1 MIQQVLQ
8 KPKINTSKLI
18 QPRIY
23 AYITPR
29 NEDTK
34 NLIKIGYTER
44 SVDARIR
51 EQTRGM
57 YHEKLWDYPAKYN
70 AGNESYFK
78 DHDFHGYLTKH
89 EITRKYIYGGTEWF
103 DFGDDMDKAEKMFIA
118 FTYRKSIDD
127 LDDGET
133 AAEYILRNEQQEAVN
148 QTLAYFDRYESGE
161 FLWNAKPRFGKTLT
175 SYDLIK
181 RMGAKSILVLTNRP
195 AVGNSWVDDYEKF
208 LKNDESTY
216 DYKFVSD
223 SPAISHRKI
232 LTREE
237 YMNNLVIPHQH
248 EYHINFVSLQ
258 DLKGAQIFGGAHK
271 KLDWIT
277 DIHWDLVIIDESH
290 EAVDTRKTQFAL
302 DKIKKDYLLHLSGTP
317 FKQLAGD
324 DFSSDQIFNWTY
336 MDEQE
341 AKENWDEEETGEH
354 NPYAELPALS
364 MYTYQMS
371 NMILD
376 KVQQGADIDGETNVD
391 YAFDLNEFFSTTDS
405 GRFVYEEDVLKWL
418 DSLTSNERYPF
429 STEIL
434 RNELKHTLWL
444 LNRVDSAKELARLLK
459 KHDVF
464 KEYEIISVA
473 GDGKLDRY
481 NGEEIETD
489 VEDITGRNTALERVQ
504 KAIKDNDKTI
514 TLTVG
519 QLTTGVTV
527 PEWSAVLMLSN
538 VQSPA
543 LYMQAAF
550 RAQNPYSWNGQVR
563 DSDGKLKTMRFR
575 KHNAYVFD
583 FSPER
588 TLDIIDEFANN
599 LISETADGGGTED
612 ERKQNIKRLLNF
624 FPVIGEDEDGVM
636 VELSPDQ
643 VLTLPKRFKS
653 REVVRRGFMS
663 NLLFNNIS
671 RIFASKHVLDIV
683 NKFEKTEEG
692 KLSGNK
698 DKVDEDEF
706 DEVKVDSEGNVDIDE
721 ELVEEKRGR
730 FFGDKVYAEIVLS
743 DDGEPVG
750 KKITETIMQDLE
762 PNFEKVRD
770 EYDMTK
776 AEENR
781 KVRDTKKKVEQAAEH
796 VEKELVS
803 RRREIDY
810 ELEKLE
816 EKVETKEDKIAL
828 EELRSDYDQ
837 QFVEEANAHIAT
849 ALDDIKREMSEE
861 VVRDQ
866 EVKKEEKKKKTVED
880 DIRSNLR
887 GFARAI
893 PSFIMAYG
901 DDDLR
906 LVSFDK
912 YVDKDVFKDVTGVS
926 LEEFIFLRDGGYY
939 IDDNGEEQKFDGG
952 LFNEVVFDES
962 IREFLRLR
970 SELANYFED
979 TEENIYDYIPPQ
991 NTNQIYTPKWV
1002 VQKMVQQLEDEN
1014 PGIYNDSSKTFID
1027 LYMKSGLYI
1036 TEVVKRL
1043 YNSEI
1048 IKSEIPNDHE
1058 RLKHILENQVYGLA
1072 PTEIIY
1078 RIATSFIF
1086 SELTEGISQKNFA
1099 QLDAYP
1105 YAEAGTLEEKL
1116 DKVFD

>member
-1 MIQQVLQ
+1 MVQRVLQ
-8 KPKINTSKLI
+8 KPQINTSELI

-23 AYITPR
+23 AYVTPR

-34 NLIKIGYTER
+34 DLIKIGYTER
-44 SVDARIR
+44 PVEIRIR
-51 EQTRGM
+51 EQTKGM
-57 YHEKLWDYPAKYN
+57 YHEKLWDYPAKYH

-89 EITRKYIYGGTEWF
+89 GITRKNIYGSTEWF
-103 DFGDDMDKAEKMFIA
+103 DFDDEMDKAEKMFIA

-133 AAEYILRNEQQEAVN
+133 AEEYILRNEQQEAVK
-148 QTLAYFDRYESGE
+148 QTLAYFDRHESGE

-175 SYDLIK
+175 AYDLMK
-181 RMGAKSILVLTNRP
+181 RMGAKSVLILTNRP

-208 LKNDESTY
+208 IKNDESTY

-237 YMNNLVIPHQH
+237 YIENEIIPNGH
-248 EYHINFVSLQ
+248 EYHINFMSLQ

-271 KLDWIT
+271 KLDWVTGI
-277 DIHWDLVIIDESH
+277 DWDLVIIDESH

-302 DKIKKDYLLHLSGTP
+302 DKINKNYLLHLSGTP
-317 FKQLAGD
+317 FKQL
-324 DFSSDQIFNWTY
+324 SSDNFNSEQIFNWTY

-341 AKENWDEEETGEH
+341 AKKEWDEESGEH

-376 KVQQGADIDGETNVD
+376 RVQQGADIDGETNVD
-391 YAFDLNEFFSTTDS
+391 YAFDLNEFFATTDS
-405 GRFVYEEDVLKWL
+405 GKFVYEEDVLKWL
-418 DSLTSNERYPF
+418 DTLTSNERYPF
-429 STEIL
+429 STEDL

-444 LNRVDSAKELARLLK
+444 LNRVDSVKALAKLLK
-459 KHDVF
+459 QHEVF
-464 KEYEIISVA
+464 KDYEIVSVA
-473 GDGKLDRY
+473 GDGKLDTY

-504 KAIKDNDKTI
+504 KAIKENDKTI

-527 PEWSAVLMLSN
+527 PEWTGVLMLSN

-563 DSDGKLKTMRFR
+563 DADGNLKTMRFR
-575 KHNAYVFD
+575 KQNAYVFD

-588 TLDIIDEFANN
+588 TLDIVDEFANN
-599 LISETADGGGTED
+599 LIRETSDGGGTED
-612 ERKQNIKRLLNF
+612 DRKHNIRRLLNF
-624 FPVIGEDEDGVM
+624 LPVIGEDEDGVM

-663 NLLFNNIS
+663 NLLFSNIS
-671 RIFASKHVLDIV
+671 RIFSSKHVLDIV
-683 NKFEKTEEG
+683 NKLKKTEEG
-692 KLSGNK
+692 KISGEK
-698 DKVDEDEF
+698 DKVNEEEF
-706 DEVKVDSEGNVDIDE
+706 DDVDVDSEGNVNIDDGQVDE
-721 ELVEEKRGR
+721 NRKNI
-730 FFGDKVYAEIVLS
+730 FGDKIYDEVTIS
-743 DDGEPVG
+743 DDGEPVD
-750 KKITETIMQDLE
+750 KKIVSIIMEDLE
-762 PNFEKVRD
+762 PNFEKLRD
-770 EYDMTK
+770 EYELTR
-776 AEENR
+776 AEQNR
-781 KVRDTKKKVEQAAEH
+781 KLNDTRKKVEQSAEH
-796 VEKELVS
+796 IKKELNS
-803 RRREIDY
+803 RKRELEY

-816 EKVETKEDKIAL
+816 KEVETEEDKEVL
-828 EELRSDYDQ
+828 EELKGEYNVK
-837 QFVEEANAHIAT
+837 FIEESNEYIAKS
-849 ALDDIKREMSEE
+849 LDDIKQEMSKE
-861 VVRDQ
+861 VVQDQ
-866 EVKKEEKKKKTVED
+866 EVQKEEKKKKTVED

-887 GFARAI
+887 GLARAI

-901 DDDLR
+901 DEDLR
-906 LVSFDK
+906 LENFDQ
-912 YVDKDVFKDVTGVS
+912 YVDADVFKEVTGVS
-926 LEEFIFLRDGGYY
+926 LEDFMFLRDGGYY
-939 IDDNGEEQKFDGG
+939 TDENGEEQTFEGG

-970 SELANYFED
+970 SELSNYFED
-979 TEENIYDYIPPQ
+979 TDENIFDYIPPQ

-1002 VQKMVQQLEDEN
+1002 VEKMVQQLEDEN
-1014 PGIYNDSSKTFID
+1014 PGIYDDSSKTFID

-1036 TEVVKRL
+1036 TEIVKRL
-1043 YNSEI
+1043 YNSEV
-1048 IKSEIPNDHE
+1048 IKSEIPNDYD

-1078 RIATSFIF
+1078 RIATNFIF
-1086 SELTEGISQKNFA
+1086 SELTKDISRKNFVH
-1099 QLDAYP
+1099 LDAHP

-1116 DKVFD
+1116 DEVFI

>member
-1 MIQQVLQ
+1 
-8 KPKINTSKLI
+8 
-18 QPRIY
+18 
-23 AYITPR
+23 
-29 NEDTK
+29 
-34 NLIKIGYTER
+34 
-44 SVDARIR
+44 
-51 EQTRGM
+51 
-57 YHEKLWDYPAKYN
+57 
-70 AGNESYFK
+70 
-78 DHDFHGYLTKH
+78 
-89 EITRKYIYGGTEWF
+89 
-103 DFGDDMDKAEKMFIA
+103 
-118 FTYRKSIDD
+118 
-127 LDDGET
+127 
-133 AAEYILRNEQQEAVN
+133 
-148 QTLAYFDRYESGE
+148 
-161 FLWNAKPRFGKTLT
+161 
-175 SYDLIK
+175 
-181 RMGAKSILVLTNRP
+181 
-195 AVGNSWVDDYEKF
+195 
-208 LKNDESTY
+208 
-216 DYKFVSD
+216 
-223 SPAISHRKI
+223 
-232 LTREE
+232 
-237 YMNNLVIPHQH
+237 
-248 EYHINFVSLQ
+248 
-258 DLKGAQIFGGAHK
+258 
-271 KLDWIT
+271 
-277 DIHWDLVIIDESH
+277 
-290 EAVDTRKTQFAL
+290 
-302 DKIKKDYLLHLSGTP
+302 
-317 FKQLAGD
+317 
-324 DFSSDQIFNWTY
+324 
-336 MDEQE
+336 
-341 AKENWDEEETGEH
+341 
-354 NPYAELPALS
+354 
-364 MYTYQMS
+364 
-371 NMILD
+371 
-376 KVQQGADIDGETNVD
+376 
-391 YAFDLNEFFSTTDS
+391 
-405 GRFVYEEDVLKWL
+405 
-418 DSLTSNERYPF
+418 
-429 STEIL
+429 
-434 RNELKHTLWL
+434 
-444 LNRVDSAKELARLLK
+444 
-459 KHDVF
+459 
-464 KEYEIISVA
+464 
-473 GDGKLDRY
+473 
-481 NGEEIETD
+481 
-489 VEDITGRNTALERVQ
+489 
-504 KAIKDNDKTI
+504 
-514 TLTVG
+514 
-519 QLTTGVTV
+519 
-527 PEWSAVLMLSN
+527 
-538 VQSPA
+538 
-543 LYMQAAF
+543 
-550 RAQNPYSWNGQVR
+550 SWNGQVR
-563 DSDGKLKTMRFR
+563 NRDGELKTMRFR
-575 KHNAYVFD
+575 KQNAYVFD

-706 DEVKVDSEGNVDIDE
+706 NEVKVDSEGNVDIDE

-776 AEENR
+776 TEENR

-810 ELEKLE
+810 EIEKLE

-828 EELRSDYDQ
+828 DELKSDYDQ

-849 ALDDIKREMSEE
+849 ALDDIKHEMSEE

-866 EVKKEEKKKKTVED
+866 EIKKEEKKKKTVED

-1002 VQKMVQQLEDEN
+1002 VQKMVQQLENEN
-1014 PGIYNDSSKTFID
+1014 PGIYDDSSKTFID
-1027 LYMKSGLYI
+1027 MYMKSGLYI
-1036 TEVVKRL
+1036 TEVVKKL
-1043 YNSEI
+1043 YNSEV
-1048 IKSEIPNDHE
+1048 IKSEFPND
-1058 RLKHILENQVYGLA
+1058 Y
-1072 PTEIIY
+1072 
-1078 RIATSFIF
+1078 
-1086 SELTEGISQKNFA
+1086 
-1099 QLDAYP
+1099 D
-1105 YAEAGTLEEKL
+1105 
-1116 DKVFD
+1116 

>member
-1 MIQQVLQ
+1 
-8 KPKINTSKLI
+8 
-18 QPRIY
+18 
-23 AYITPR
+23 
-29 NEDTK
+29 
-34 NLIKIGYTER
+34 
-44 SVDARIR
+44 
-51 EQTRGM
+51 
-57 YHEKLWDYPAKYN
+57 
-70 AGNESYFK
+70 
-78 DHDFHGYLTKH
+78 
-89 EITRKYIYGGTEWF
+89 
-103 DFGDDMDKAEKMFIA
+103 
-118 FTYRKSIDD
+118 
-127 LDDGET
+127 
-133 AAEYILRNEQQEAVN
+133 
-148 QTLAYFDRYESGE
+148 
-161 FLWNAKPRFGKTLT
+161 
-175 SYDLIK
+175 
-181 RMGAKSILVLTNRP
+181 
-195 AVGNSWVDDYEKF
+195 
-208 LKNDESTY
+208 
-216 DYKFVSD
+216 
-223 SPAISHRKI
+223 
-232 LTREE
+232 
-237 YMNNLVIPHQH
+237 
-248 EYHINFVSLQ
+248 
-258 DLKGAQIFGGAHK
+258 
-271 KLDWIT
+271 
-277 DIHWDLVIIDESH
+277 IDESH

-324 DFSSDQIFNWTY
+324 NFSSEQIFNWTY

-341 AKENWDEEETGEH
+341 AKENWDEEKTGEH

-706 DEVKVDSEGNVDIDE
+706 NEVKVDSEGNVDIDE

-743 DDGEPVG
+743 
-750 KKITETIMQDLE
+750 
-762 PNFEKVRD
+762 
-770 EYDMTK
+770 
-776 AEENR
+776 
-781 KVRDTKKKVEQAAEH
+781 
-796 VEKELVS
+796 
-803 RRREIDY
+803 
-810 ELEKLE
+810 
-816 EKVETKEDKIAL
+816 
-828 EELRSDYDQ
+828 
-837 QFVEEANAHIAT
+837 
-849 ALDDIKREMSEE
+849 
-861 VVRDQ
+861 
-866 EVKKEEKKKKTVED
+866 
-880 DIRSNLR
+880 
-887 GFARAI
+887 
-893 PSFIMAYG
+893 
-901 DDDLR
+901 
-906 LVSFDK
+906 
-912 YVDKDVFKDVTGVS
+912 
-926 LEEFIFLRDGGYY
+926 
-939 IDDNGEEQKFDGG
+939 
-952 LFNEVVFDES
+952 
-962 IREFLRLR
+962 
-970 SELANYFED
+970 
-979 TEENIYDYIPPQ
+979 
-991 NTNQIYTPKWV
+991 
-1002 VQKMVQQLEDEN
+1002 
-1014 PGIYNDSSKTFID
+1014 
-1027 LYMKSGLYI
+1027 
-1036 TEVVKRL
+1036 
-1043 YNSEI
+1043 
-1048 IKSEIPNDHE
+1048 
-1058 RLKHILENQVYGLA
+1058 
-1072 PTEIIY
+1072 
-1078 RIATSFIF
+1078 
-1086 SELTEGISQKNFA
+1086 
-1099 QLDAYP
+1099 
-1105 YAEAGTLEEKL
+1105 
-1116 DKVFD
+1116 

>member
-1 MIQQVLQ
+1 MVKLVLQ
-8 KPKINTSKLI
+8 KPQINTSELI

-34 NLIKIGYTER
+34 DLIKIGYTER
-44 SVDARIR
+44 SVEARIR
-51 EQTRGM
+51 EQTKGI
-57 YHEKLWDYPAKYN
+57 YYEKLWDYPAKYH

-89 EITRKYIYGGTEWF
+89 EIIRKHIYGSTEWF
-103 DFGDDMDKAEKMFIA
+103 DFGDDIDKAEKMFIA

-148 QTLAYFDRYESGE
+148 QTLAYFDRHESGE

-208 LKNDESTY
+208 IKNDKSIN

-223 SPAISHRKI
+223 SPAISHRNI
-232 LTREE
+232 MTREE
-237 YMNNLVIPHQH
+237 YEDNEIIPNGH

-258 DLKGAQIFGGAHK
+258 DLKGAQMFGGRYK
-271 KLDWIT
+271 KLDWIY
-277 DIHWDLVIIDESH
+277 DLHWNLVIIDESH

-302 DKIKKDYLLHLSGTP
+302 NKVKKDYVLHLSGTP

-324 DFSSDQIFNWTY
+324 EFSSEQIFNWTY

-341 AKENWDEEETGEH
+341 AKKNWDEEQTGEH

-364 MYTYQMS
+364 MYTYRMS
-371 NMILD
+371 NIVLD
-376 KVQQGADIDGETNVD
+376 KVRQGADIDGKTNVD
-391 YAFDLNEFFSTTDS
+391 YAFDLNEFFSTNDS
-405 GRFVYEEDVLKWL
+405 GSFVYEEDVLKWL
-418 DSLTSNERYPF
+418 DSLTYNDRYPF
-429 STEIL
+429 STEDL

-444 LNRVDSAKELARLLK
+444 LNRVDSAKALATLLK
-459 KHDVF
+459 QHEVF
-464 KEYEIISVA
+464 KEYEIVSVA
-473 GDGKLDRY
+473 GDGKLDSF
-481 NGEEIETD
+481 NGEKIEVEI
-489 VEDITGRNTALERVQ
+489 EDITGRNSALERVQ
-504 KAIKDNDKTI
+504 KAIRNYDKTI

-550 RAQNPYSWNGQVR
+550 RAQNPYSWNGQFR
-563 DSDGKLKTMRFR
+563 DHNDKLQTMRFR
-575 KHNAYVFD
+575 KQNAYVFD

-588 TLDIIDEFANN
+588 TLDIVDEFANN
-599 LISETADGGGTED
+599 LISETADGGGTD
-612 ERKQNIKRLLNF
+612 DDRKHNIKRLLNF

-636 VELSPDQ
+636 VELNPDQ

-671 RIFASKHVLDIV
+671 RIFGSKQVLDIV
-683 NKFEKTEEG
+683 NKFEKTEQG
-692 KLSGNK
+692 KLSREK
-698 DKVDEDEF
+698 DKVDKYNFEDVNV
-706 DEVKVDSEGNVDIDE
+706 DEEGNVEINDGFIDE
-721 ELVEEKRGR
+721 QCEKI
-730 FFGDKVYAEIVLS
+730 FGDKIYEIITIS
-743 DDGEPVG
+743 DGEPVA
-750 KKITETIMQDLE
+750 KKIADTIINDLKPSFETL
-762 PNFEKVRD
+762 RD
-770 EYDMTK
+770 EYGLTRS
-776 AEENR
+776 AQNR
-781 KVRDTKKKVEQAAEH
+781 KLTDTRMKIEQAAEH
-796 VEKELVS
+796 VEKELIS
-803 RRREIDY
+803 RKREFNY

-816 EKVETKEDKIAL
+816 KEVKTDEDQIVLEK
-828 EELRSDYDQ
+828 LRSECEQ
-837 QFVEEANAHIAT
+837 QYIEEANARIAK
-849 ALDDIKREMSEE
+849 ALNDIKIEVTEG
-861 VVRDQ
+861 VVREQ
-866 EVKKEEKKKKTVED
+866 EVQKEEKKKKTVED

-901 DDDLR
+901 NENLR
-906 LVSFDK
+906 LMNFDK
-912 YVDKDVFKDVTGVS
+912 YVDADVFKDVTGVTI
-926 LEEFIFLRDGGYY
+926 EEFIFLRDGGYY
-939 IDDNGEEQKFDGG
+939 IDENGEEQKFDGG

-979 TEENIYDYIPPQ
+979 TEENIFDYIPPQ

-1002 VQKMVQQLEDEN
+1002 VEKMVQQLEDEE
-1014 PGIYNDSSKTFID
+1014 PGIYDDSSKTFID

-1043 YNSEI
+1043 YNSEV
-1048 IKSEIPNDHE
+1048 IKGEISNDFD

-1078 RIATSFIF
+1078 RIAISFIF
-1086 SELTEGISQKNFA
+1086 SELTEGISQNNFVH
-1099 QLDAYP
+1099 LDTYP
-1105 YAEAGTLEEKL
+1105 YAESGTLEEKL
-1116 DKVFD
+1116 DEVFN